1 MTVVITAGWRIGA
14 GQVGAGRTAEG
25 AGAGLAAAP
34 SERLTTDASVY
45 VGMHIL
51 ATVRM
56 VGVAVADTMLW
67 ATW

>member
-1 MTVVITAGWRIGA
+1 M
-14 GQVGAGRTAEG
+14 GRTAEG

-34 SERLTTDASVY
+34 SERLTTDANVY

-67 ATW
+67 AT